1 LKSEKLMFKKLSV
14 RISFALIVILG
25 SIVTLFTVY
34 FVRDRSNQLKDTIL
48 KKGIASSQT
57 GAKIMSEILDNVVEN
72 KIFSL
77 QQLFNDTLV
86 AIPIKREIL
95 DAYGR
100 LSLEELNNIQ
110 KYNYLTGLDL
120 YLDTLIAAIQDEFFK
135 DPQVVFAVLCDRNG
149 YTPTHNTI
157 YNEPLTGDFV
167 VDNEKSRS
175 KRIYYDPLASK
186 DFEEAYLLNVYHR
199 DTGEEMWRIS
209 SPVYVKGKLW
219 GTFRIGFS
227 MQKTEEAIYD
237 LQYRLIVMMSI
248 LLLITVVVINR
259 VTAFLM
265 RPLQS
270 LSDGV
275 EKVAKGDLT
284 YRIELKRTDEVG
296 DLARAFNKMSTDL
309 NQYIENLQ
317 KTTAAKE
324 RIQGELEVGKDIQ
337 KRMLPHV
344 FPAFPTRDEFEIFAV
359 MEPAKEVAGDFYD
372 FFFIDED
379 NFCIVIS
386 DVSGKGVPS
395 ALFMVIAKTLLQAE
409 AQRGYAIEEVVFN
422 VNNALTRNNDTSMF
436 ATLFCGVINLKTG
449 ELRMVN
455 AGHNPPVIG
464 NKKEGYS
471 FIELNQNIALGVLD
485 NFEFKSGKRQLKAG
499 ERLIL
504 YTDGITEAFNPEGEV
519 FSEERLLTTIVSGDE
534 LNNRQLVQQI
544 QQEIKNFALD
554 AEQSDDITILAIT
567 YNGNK

>member
-1 LKSEKLMFKKLSV
+1 MFKKLSV
-14 RISFALIVILG
+14 RISSALIAILG
-25 SIVTLFTVY
+25 SIVTIFTIYLVN
-34 FVRDRSNQLKDTIL
+34 DRSSQLKDTIL
-48 KKGIASSQT
+48 KKGIASAQT

-72 KIFSL
+72 NIFSL
-77 QQLFNDTLV
+77 EQLFNDTLV
-86 AIPIKREIL
+86 GIPLKHEVQKS
-95 DAYGR
+95 YGR
-100 LSLEELNNIQ
+100 LSLDKMNSIQ

-120 YLDTLIAAIQDEFFK
+120 YLDTLVAAIQDEFFK
-135 DPQVVFAVLCDRNG
+135 DPQVVFAVLCDKNG
-149 YTPTHNTI
+149 YTPTHNSI
-157 YNEPLTGDFV
+157 YNQPLTGNFV

-175 KRIYYDPLASK
+175 KRIYYDPLVNE
-186 DFEEAYLLNVYHR
+186 DFKESYLLNVYQR

-209 SPVYVKGKLW
+209 SPVYVKGNLW

-237 LQYRLIVMMSI
+237 LQLRLIILMSI
-248 LLLITVVVINR
+248 LLLVTVIVINR
-259 VTAFLM
+259 ATAFLM

-270 LSDGV
+270 LNQGV

-284 YRIELKRTDEVG
+284 YRIELKRTDEIG
-296 DLARAFNKMSTDL
+296 DLARAFNKMTTDL
-309 NQYIENLQ
+309 NQYIKNLQ
-317 KTTAAKE
+317 ITTATKE
-324 RIQGELEVGKDIQ
+324 RIQSELKLGKDIQ

-344 FPAFPTRDEFEIFAV
+344 FPAFPTRKEFDIFAI

-409 AQRGYAIEEVVFN
+409 AQRGTAIKDVLFN
-422 VNNALTRNNDTSMF
+422 VNNALSRNNETSMF
-436 ATLFCGVINLKTG
+436 ATLFCGVINLKSG

-455 AGHNPPVIG
+455 AGHNPPIIG
-464 NKKEGYS
+464 SDVDGYNY
-471 FIELNQNIALGVLD
+471 IELNHNIALGVLD
-485 NFEFKSGKRQLKAG
+485 NFEFKAGKKQLKAG
-499 ERLIL
+499 DKIIL
-504 YTDGITEAFNPEGEV
+504 YTDGITEAFNPDGEV
-519 FSEERLLTTIVSGDE
+519 FSEERLMSIIHDNRGA
-534 LNNRQLVQQI
+534 NNMLLIQKI

-567 YNGNK
+567 YNGTN